1 MEFILTDI
9 QILGTLLCAVL
20 SLVAYRL
27 NIPPLAII
35 PAIGFFIIGFEI
47 YSASEDLL
55 ILALYFTIAVVQ
67 FVICFGR
74 SSRRRD

>member
-9 QILGTLLCAVL
+9 QILATIMCAAL
-20 SLVAYRL
+20 SFIAYRL

-47 YSASEDLL
+47 YSASENLL
-55 ILALYFTIAVVQ
+55 ILALFFITAVVQ
-67 FVICFGR
+67 FVLCFGR
-74 SSRRRD
+74 SSRRR